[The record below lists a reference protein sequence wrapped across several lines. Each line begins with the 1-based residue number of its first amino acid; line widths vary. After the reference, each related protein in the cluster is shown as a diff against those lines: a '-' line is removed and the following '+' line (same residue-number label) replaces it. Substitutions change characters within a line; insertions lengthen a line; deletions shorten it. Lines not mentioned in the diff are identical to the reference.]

1 MFFNIE
7 LHCFA
12 YLGNQ
17 PQIYFLTSN
26 FFFFEMFG
34 TPDTKWSASI
44 GFYLHGAAINHASI
58 PSVVEFLCTFC
69 SLEQKQKKKKDLVLE
84 Y

>member
-1 MFFNIE
+1 
-7 LHCFA
+7 
-12 YLGNQ
+12 
-17 PQIYFLTSN
+17 
-26 FFFFEMFG
+26 MFG

-69 SLEQKQKKKKDLVLE
+69 SLEQKPKKKKKKIWYLNTEEMAD
-84 Y
+84 